1 MESMSLAH
9 RNCGGYVD
17 YENVYGIEGIGI
29 ANAIINAQDAKR
41 KNMPKKS
48 RSMITLGH
56 GESRRDHPH
65 LLSYFQSEKQQLV
78 QVTPPTRDSEGKQI
92 SCDPSD
98 ATDCSLHL
106 HSVTDP
112 HNFGRI
118 FSSPAPGL
126 VMGVGSI
133 GKQLAVYEECD
144 TFLSTDAGLP

>member
-1 MESMSLAH
+1 MSLAH
-9 RNCGGYVD
+9 RNRGGYVD
-17 YENVYGIEGIGI
+17 YENVYGIKGVGI

-56 GESRRDHPH
+56 
-65 LLSYFQSEKQQLV
+65 
-78 QVTPPTRDSEGKQI
+78 
-92 SCDPSD
+92 
-98 ATDCSLHL
+98 
-106 HSVTDP
+106 DP

-126 VMGVGSI
+126 VMGVGLI
-133 GKQLAVYEECD
+133 GMQLAVYEECD